1 MRITIEQKRDPFG
14 YLGEIVD
21 IWRDLNGLRGN
32 RGELENR
39 LDGIQSRL
47 ERMPN
52 DGFRRG
58 TERIITDIRQR
69 VSGKV
74 LHESEVPGLTPA
86 DLPDAETR

>member
-1 MRITIEQKRDPFG
+1 LRINIKQMGDPFSH
-14 YLGEIVD
+14 LGEIGD

-32 RGELENR
+32 EEELESR

-47 ERMPN
+47 ERLPN

-58 TERIITDIRQR
+58 TERIIADIRQR

-74 LHESEVPGLTPA
+74 LRESEVPGLTRA
-86 DLPDAETR
+86 DLPDSRTR